1 MLAYVAHAGIEDVG
15 TDDSVVHFC
24 IAWPDLFGVGIVVS
38 GLVGVGLCCL
48 GFRRLVDVCIPIR
61 GGDLCFGGVGILELS
76 IRNPAKSILL
86 SLLGLLFLVNLNI
99 AFEVPFVQRLQT
111 CLPMQLNGAETQG
124 QVVRVY
130 MRETEKRDYLFH
142 SQRTKQYLMPCAE
155 YVFTTTEGRSYR
167 GELSCG
173 RIDEMH
179 VGQMIPVRYLP
190 DNPQMNRSGRFFD
203 MWGDTLLF
211 GTASLGAL
219 CLTWYIFTRHF
230 LGRKRRPNKRF
241 RHLRRG

>member
-1 MLAYVAHAGIEDVG
+1 MLGQMIVLFIFALLGLICLGWALWYLALWVLGYAAW
-15 TDDSVVHFC
+15 DSV
-24 IAWPDLFGVGIVVS
+24 AWSMFAYQFGAVICALAV
-38 GLVGVGLCCL
+38 L
-48 GFRRLVDVCIPIR
+48 GYWNYQSETR
-61 GGDLCFGGVGILELS
+61 
-76 IRNPAKSILL
+76 AKSILL

-142 SQRTKQYLMPCAE
+142 SQRTKQYLMTCAE

-167 GELSCG
+167 GEVSCG

>member
-1 MLAYVAHAGIEDVG
+1 MLGQMIVLFIFALLSLICLGWALWYLALWVLGYAAW
-15 TDDSVVHFC
+15 DSV
-24 IAWPDLFGVGIVVS
+24 AWSMFAYQFGAVICALAV
-38 GLVGVGLCCL
+38 L
-48 GFRRLVDVCIPIR
+48 GYWNYQSETR
-61 GGDLCFGGVGILELS
+61 
-76 IRNPAKSILL
+76 AKSIFL

-99 AFEVPFVQRLQT
+99 AFEVPFVQRLQS
-111 CLPMQLNGAETQG
+111 CLPMLLNGAETQG

-167 GELSCG
+167 GEVSCG

-211 GTASLGAL
+211 GAASLGAL